1 MSQNQNG
8 ISSVFFNPKL
18 EQIFFS
24 IELGT
29 WDLVLE
35 VEQLGSPLYA
45 VVDGL
50 GLVVDLDQGD
60 ADIVALVVDL
70 LHPVEEVKVLEAIV

>member
-1 MSQNQNG
+1 M
-8 ISSVFFNPKL
+8 
-18 EQIFFS
+18 
-24 IELGT
+24 
-29 WDLVLE
+29 LE
-35 VEQLGSPLYA
+35 VEQLGSPLDA

-60 ADIVALVVDL
+60 ADVVALVVDL